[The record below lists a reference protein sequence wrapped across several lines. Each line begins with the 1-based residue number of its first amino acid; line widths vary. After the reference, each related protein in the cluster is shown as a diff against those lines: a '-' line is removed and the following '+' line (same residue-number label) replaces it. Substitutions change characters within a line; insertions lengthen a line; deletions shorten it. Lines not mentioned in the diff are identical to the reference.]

1 MALGKRGKKLLK
13 SLAPEGSSD
22 ATAALAMEAA
32 RIADRLDELDRIIAG
47 KGVLELMRFRLK
59 DLFSDE
65 DDRNVSVEVRFDNV
79 LSEARQQAAALN
91 TLLKTLGLEA
101 ASAAPSKR
109 PAAAPTVTDGSSAG
123 GGGIESLA
131 ARRAERES
139 RRRAASQD

>member
-1 MALGKRGKKLLK
+1 MALGKRGKKLFK
-13 SLAPEGSSD
+13 SLAPEGTSD
-22 ATAALAMEAA
+22 ATAALAEEAA

-47 KGVLELMRFRLK
+47 KGVLDLMRFRLK

-101 ASAAPSKR
+101 APAAK
-109 PAAAPTVTDGSSAG
+109 PAPKAGAAPTPAAGSG
-123 GGGIESLA
+123 GGGMDDIA
-131 ARRAERES
+131 ARRAEREA
-139 RRRAASQD
+139 RRRAASQG